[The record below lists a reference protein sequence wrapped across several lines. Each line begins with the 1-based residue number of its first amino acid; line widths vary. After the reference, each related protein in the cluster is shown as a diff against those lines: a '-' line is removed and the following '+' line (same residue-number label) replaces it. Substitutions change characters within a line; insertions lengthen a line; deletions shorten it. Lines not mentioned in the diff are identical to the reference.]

1 MTILFNDL
9 KTRDQEHVVVCQ
21 DSQQN
26 YWGGNLEL
34 HAGVFPTP

>member
-1 MTILFNDL
+1 MTIFFNDL

-21 DSQQN
+21 DSQRN
-26 YWGGNLEL
+26 WGGNLEL